1 LHVFA
6 QISDI
11 YGATSTALFLLT
23 HPLTVVV
30 VVVVPDE
37 TTPSRLS
44 VILMNSSYVTKSP
57 NVTGKERSTTDVS
70 EQSSFSTKARMM
82 MMT

>member
-1 LHVFA
+1 MFV
-6 QISDI
+6 QGSDK
-11 YGATSTALFLLT
+11 YGATSTAEFLLT

-30 VVVVPDE
+30 VVVVPVE
-37 TTPSRLS
+37 TTPSRLN
-44 VILMNSSYVTKSP
+44 VILMNSSYVMKSP

-70 EQSSFSTKARMM
+70 VQSSFSTNARMM

>member
-1 LHVFA
+1 VHVFE
-6 QISDI
+6 QGSEI
-11 YGATSTALFLLT
+11 YGATRMAVFLLA

-37 TTPSRLS
+37 TTPSRLN
-44 VILMNSSYVTKSP
+44 VILMNSSYVMKSP
-57 NVTGKERSTTDVS
+57 NVTGKERSATDVS
-70 EQSSFSTKARMM
+70 VQSSFSTKARMM